1 VNTCER
7 CGADAVDA
15 RGVCQNCGW
24 QRRGNGFTD
33 TAGTP
38 SLGET
43 RAADVMPMATSQAGY
58 HSSANQPLRGTN
70 SGTGAGRYCGACG
83 APIEPGQAFCGQCGT
98 PVPGLSGGARA
109 TSQAGAPSPSNPSR
123 YRVGDSPGWH
133 PDDGNAPTEEIRDM
147 LPPGGYGRSGLRM
160 QSGAPYQVPPY
171 SRSGYGGTSV
181 DQPAAPDTSRTL
193 RMILGVMCL
202 VGSLISA
209 VAAIVL
215 AVATIH

>member
-1 VNTCER
+1 MNTCER

-33 TAGTP
+33 TVGAP

-43 RAADVMPMATSQAGY
+43 RAADVMPLAASQGAYPPSG
-58 HSSANQPLRGTN
+58 NQPLRGPN
-70 SGTGAGRYCGACG
+70 SGGGAVQYCGACG
-83 APIEPGQAFCGQCGT
+83 ARIEPGHAFCGQCGT
-98 PVPGLSGGARA
+98 PVRSVSGGGYGA
-109 TSQAGAPSPSNPSR
+109 SQAGAPSPSNPSR
-123 YRVGDSPGWH
+123 FRVGDTPGWR
-133 PDDGNAPTEEIRDM
+133 PDDGNAPTEEIRD
-147 LPPGGYGRSGLRM
+147 LPPQGAYGRSG
-160 QSGAPYQVPPY
+160 SGVPYQAPPY

-181 DQPAAPDTSRTL
+181 DQPVALDSSRTL
-193 RMILGVMCL
+193 RMILGVLCL

-215 AVATIH
+215 ALITIH